1 MTRVSVPSGHLGT
14 SPLEVDSFR
23 RGVELRPDLVVA
35 DSGSADVGPMP
46 LGADRPPSDPRW
58 QEHDLEAMLLASRE
72 LGVPMV
78 VGSAAD
84 TGTDAGVDRYVDMIR
99 SIAARHGLAP
109 FRLAAIYS
117 EQSIESIRGRLRDGA
132 VLHGLGYREDADESV
147 LDRTDRIVAV
157 MGAEP
162 IQAALREGADVV
174 ICGRASDPTIF
185 AAPLLNAGHSPAD
198 AYFAGKALE
207 CASLCAEPFMVKET
221 VMGTIDENGVTV
233 TPLHPGQRC
242 TPRSVAAH
250 TMYERTDPNGEYVP
264 GGYLDL
270 TGCHYEQVDERSTR
284 VTGHRFIPDDVYR
297 VKLEG
302 AGKIA
307 ERRVFLV
314 GIRDPYTIGLID
326 TVIELAKAKLAD
338 RFGPV
343 GGDYDVHYHQFGRG
357 AVMGDLEPTPAIN
370 PLELGIV
377 VDVVSPDPVLAEQV
391 CHVAAKA
398 LFNARLPEVKGT
410 AGTAAI
416 FIDEPL
422 HAPPV
427 YEWTLNHTIEVTDP
441 SELFRTVHLTVE
453 S

>member
-1 MTRVSVPSGHLGT
+1 MTKVIVPSGHMGT
-14 SPLEVDSFR
+14 SPLEIESFR
-23 RGVELRPDLVVA
+23 RGVELRPDFIVA

-72 LGVPMV
+72 LGVPMI
-78 VGSAAD
+78 VGSASD
-84 TGTDAGVDRYVDMIR
+84 TGTDAGVDRFVDMIR
-99 SIAARHGLAP
+99 SIATRHRLAP

-117 EQSIESIRGRLRDGA
+117 EQSVASIRDRLRGGTTIR
-132 VLHGLGYREDADESV
+132 GLGVRDDADESI

-162 IQAALREGADVV
+162 IQAALRDGADVV
-174 ICGRASDPTIF
+174 ICGRASDPAIF

-221 VMGTIDENGVTV
+221 VVGTIGGGVTV
-233 TPLHPGQRC
+233 TPMHPGQRC

-284 VTGHRFIPDDVYR
+284 VTGHRFDPDDVYR

-302 AGKIA
+302 SGKVA
-307 ERRVFLV
+307 ERRVFIV

-326 TVIELAKAKLAD
+326 TVIDLAKAKLHD

-343 GGDYDVHYHQFGRG
+343 GEGYDVHYHLYGRG
-357 AVMGDLEPTPAIN
+357 AVMGDLEPTPASD
-370 PLELGIV
+370 PLELGVV
-377 VDVVSPDPVLAEQV
+377 VDVVSQDPVLAEQV

-427 YEWTLNHTIEVTDP
+427 YEWTLNHTIEVADP
-441 SELFRTVHLTVE
+441 LELFRIVHLTVE
-453 S
+453 P